1 MRKCSSVAEVLDSD
15 AQPVR
20 STKVQIATTGNSSK
34 LERVGIVCWREELLL
49 AALSMMIRPSSAIN
63 DVFNV

>member
-1 MRKCSSVAEVLDSD
+1 MRKSSSVAEVLDSD
-15 AQPVR
+15 AQPVPI
-20 STKVQIATTGNSSK
+20 STSGNSSK